1 MIKHTLPRREF
12 IQLAAW
18 AAAGVL
24 AAPEALAMSHE
35 QHKFLMDNPDFVD
48 QALTF
53 FTTEQRALV
62 TKLADLILPRTETPG
77 AIDAK
82 VPAFLELMVAE
93 WMTDEERQ
101 IFMAGLKDL
110 ENKGFM
116 GLDAAAQTAELEA
129 LESAASGH
137 NWYQLGN
144 LVGRYFDSSA
154 PFICQLKEL
163 TCTGFFQSEVGATEA
178 LAYNHVAGELEGRI
192 PLEDG
197 QPAWSSELFSV

>member
-1 MIKHTLPRREF
+1 MSRNTLPRREF

-18 AAAGVL
+18 AAAGLL

-35 QHKFLMDNPDFVD
+35 QHKFLIDNPDFTD

-53 FTTEQRALV
+53 FTPEQRALV

-93 WMTDEERQ
+93 WMKDEERQ
-101 IFMAGLKDL
+101 TFMAGLADL
-110 ENKGFM
+110 ETKGFM
-116 GLDAAAQTAELEA
+116 GLDEDAQYAELAA
-129 LESAASGH
+129 LESAASDH
-137 NWYQLGN
+137 PWYQLGN

-192 PLEDG
+192 PLEEG